1 MKMKLRNVFKRNIK
15 SILEEKPRMMASKAE
30 DFVSRAKEKLQEQAD
45 TEHADTR
52 LQS

>member
-15 SILEEKPRMMASKAE
+15 SILEKPRMMASKAE